1 MATSPRTFDPD
12 AYLAQPPQ
20 AFDPDAYLSAAPS
33 KPAPASE
40 VPGPRSFSR
49 RLGASAAGLAD
60 TVLGIVP
67 QAIAETGY
75 AGVRALESVGLAE
88 PGRAQRGK
96 EAFMRTF
103 GTPVGSAANV
113 TQTPEY
119 QGEASQQFMQFIGEN
134 VGKGADWLA
143 SKTGVPKA
151 DIENMIF
158 TGMFTLPAAG
168 RTAKRGYKAAAPV
181 VGEAVSS
188 VVESAPVQTVLK
200 PLQER
205 AAKKQ
210 EARVASSFEN
220 AARIDA
226 ANLAVKHGIAV
237 NPAEANPTRSNR
249 LKASMAGVENLNEN
263 LSKINEPRFTQLAL
277 QDMDL
282 PPNTVL
288 DAKAFDA
295 ALDQK
300 SAPYNVVREI
310 PLIAVDEG
318 VLAQIDGL
326 RITRPAIGGEA
337 AAKAVNNRVKET
349 ITKVKAGRSGAE
361 IVNDIRKLRRDAN
374 AVYTA
379 QQKSGVPDPVRL
391 EVAETNKKIAD
402 ALESLIDANVS
413 DPKLLSQLRQARTEM
428 AKIYDY
434 ERATN
439 FATNRIDPTV
449 LAKMVS
455 EGKPLS
461 GIAADIGKIVAVYPD
476 IAQAGKTGKPFWA
489 PERLTRSTAAGT
501 VGLAVG
507 GLPGAITGAVAGNI
521 ASGMA
526 GRRMSTP
533 SYQTRYAVPPDFRPP
548 VQVNNLRPAPPS
560 TTPNLPVPYDYR
572 NALLTQDQI
581 PNWVFGQNI
590 PEGGVRVEAPG
601 GPMLGAPSAEST
613 MRTVEQRRAFDY
625 QRQKAEAEAA
635 AARQAQSEAAGRAPT
650 SGEVVLELDPV
661 TGKLRSTSQ
670 GMKGATPE
678 VLAST
683 GRSLESASQKI
694 ASGQKF
700 ALSAEER
707 IAWEKTR
714 VDLSVIDAGLG
725 KLSDKALAE
734 KAMDRTWVE
743 ETVAKARQKAKA
755 FEEIEKR
762 AKDAQ
767 QANRARAERER
778 LMDVLETLEPQLS
791 RPRATSVKE
800 QGPKTRE
807 AIRNRLA
814 PGNQNN
820 LRN

>member
-1 MATSPRTFDPD
+1 MATPPAAFDPD

-20 AFDPDAYLSAAPS
+20 AFDPDAYLSAAPAA
-33 KPAPASE
+33 PALAPASE

-119 QGEASQQFMQFIGEN
+119 QGEASQRLMQFIGEN

-158 TGMFTLPAAG
+158 TGMFTLPAAA

-220 AARIDA
+220 AATIDA
-226 ANLAVKHGIAV
+226 ANLAVKHGIIIDPV
-237 NPAEANPTRSNR
+237 QSNPTIANR
-249 LKASMAGVENLNEN
+249 LRSGTVKATNFAENAAKVNDA
-263 LSKINEPRFTQLAL
+263 RFTRLAKE
-277 QDMDL
+277 DMGL
-282 PPNTVL
+282 PANTVL

-300 SAPYNVVREI
+300 SAPYNAVREI

-349 ITKVKAGRSGAE
+349 INKVKAGRSGAE

-374 AVYTA
+374 AVYNA
-379 QQKSGVPDPVRL
+379 QKKSGVPDPVRL

-439 FATNRIDPTV
+439 FATNRIDPSI
-449 LAKMVS
+449 LGEMVK
-455 EGKPLS
+455 ENAPLS
-461 GIAADIGKIVAVYPD
+461 GIAADIGKIAQVFPD
-476 IAQAGKTGKPFWA
+476 IAKTGQTGKPAWSKGF
-489 PERLTRSTAAGT
+489 TRSGAAGT
-501 VGLAVG
+501 AGLATAALIGAPLIPGAVVGAGIGYVG
-507 GLPGAITGAVAGNI
+507 GGLAA
-521 ASGMA
+521 
-526 GRRMSTP
+526 RRMASP
-533 SYQTRYAVPPDFRPP
+533 GYQAKYAVPQDFRP
-548 VQVNNLRPAPPS
+548 VESVN
-560 TTPNLPVPYDYR
+560 
-572 NALLTQDQI
+572 
-581 PNWVFGQNI
+581 
-590 PEGGVRVEAPG
+590 
-601 GPMLGAPSAEST
+601 
-613 MRTVEQRRAFDY
+613 
-625 QRQKAEAEAA
+625 K
-635 AARQAQSEAAGRAPT
+635 
-650 SGEVVLELDPV
+650 
-661 TGKLRSTSQ
+661 
-670 GMKGATPE
+670 
-678 VLAST
+678 
-683 GRSLESASQKI
+683 
-694 ASGQKF
+694 
-700 ALSAEER
+700 
-707 IAWEKTR
+707 
-714 VDLSVIDAGLG
+714 
-725 KLSDKALAE
+725 
-734 KAMDRTWVE
+734 
-743 ETVAKARQKAKA
+743 
-755 FEEIEKR
+755 
-762 AKDAQ
+762 
-767 QANRARAERER
+767 
-778 LMDVLETLEPQLS
+778 
-791 RPRATSVKE
+791 
-800 QGPKTRE
+800 
-807 AIRNRLA
+807 LA
-814 PGNQNN
+814 PEPRNN
-820 LRN
+820 LRNR